1 MRDNTTVIIC
11 CAGMG
16 TRLGIGNT
24 KSLINICGKP
34 LITHQLEMLTN
45 ISDVRIVVGFQAES
59 VIEIAN
65 NTRKNIMYAFNYD
78 YDRTG
83 TLYSM
88 SKAMINPKEYVLII
102 GGDILVRPVDM
113 EKMLNLNHEF
123 VAYSNVTSKEP
134 VFVHVNEMDE
144 AISFATDIGTKEW
157 AGIAKIKSKR
167 FNVKYHFVYEMLE
180 KHLPLP
186 AEKIQSVDIDTP
198 EDYEYAIEWV
208 EENYNGDQL

>member
-1 MRDNTTVIIC
+1 
-11 CAGMG
+11 
-16 TRLGIGNT
+16 
-24 KSLINICGKP
+24 
-34 LITHQLEMLTN
+34 
-45 ISDVRIVVGFQAES
+45 
-59 VIEIAN
+59 
-65 NTRKNIMYAFNYD
+65 MYAFNYD

-144 AISFATDIGTKEW
+144 AISFATDIGTREW
-157 AGIAKIKSKR
+157 AGIAKIKSI
-167 FNVKYHFVYEMLE
+167 HIL
-180 KHLPLP
+180 L
-186 AEKIQSVDIDTP
+186 D
-198 EDYEYAIEWV
+198 
-208 EENYNGDQL
+208 